1 MSDILTPRPESA
13 QLNCPKCTAYITYYD
28 VEGSEYYACPNCH
41 AYFRY
46 SGEETPKVI
55 GTYNAQPHAVP
66 LIPLGTLG
74 MLAGQRWRVVGF
86 VERYEHQSEEYR
98 WTEYQLFQPETAEY
112 AQLAQ
117 YRGHWMLV
125 RPSKQAYRVDA
136 ARGNRATVQQ
146 PEGTYRL
153 YNRYQARVA
162 WAVGEFDWDIEGDDL
177 LKISEYILP
186 PHILVLEKSPNKSV
200 AWYKGEH
207 VEPRDVAS
215 AFGLNASDLP
225 AQIGVGAVQPGPGQ
239 AGWAALRLLTIVAF
253 FALLL
258 GQIGQHVLRPDKV
271 LLTETLQVTAD
282 TTAKTAP
289 GTGKVLVSPSFLL
302 DHQAALEINLL
313 TTLDNQWLELPVS
326 LVNEQTGQGFE
337 FTKNIEFYSG
347 VEGGES
353 WSEGSRSASAVLSR
367 VPAGLYHLN
376 FYPFTEAGPAAP
388 VISVIVTS
396 DPPLWSNFF
405 IVLLLVLIYP
415 IGWYLSRSSHET
427 KRWNES
433 DYNPYGS

>member
-1 MSDILTPRPESA
+1 MSDSLTPRPESA

-74 MLAGQRWRVVGF
+74 TLAGQRWRVVGF
-86 VERYEHQSEEYR
+86 VERYEHRSEQYR

-117 YRGHWMLV
+117 YRGHWILV
-125 RPSKQAYRVDA
+125 RPAKEQIKNTKLNGRFVHL
-136 ARGNRATVQQ
+136 

-162 WAVGEFDWDIEGDDL
+162 WAAGEFDWDIEGDDL
-177 LKISEYILP
+177 LKIAEFILP
-186 PHILVLEKSPNKSV
+186 PQMLVQERAPNKTV
-200 AWYKGEH
+200 TWYKGEH
-207 VEPRDVAS
+207 VEPRDVAN
-215 AFGLNASDLP
+215 AFGMNASDLP
-225 AQIGVGAVQPGPGQ
+225 VQEGVGAVQPDPAKTSWQ
-239 AGWAALRLLTIVAF
+239 ALRLLTTVAF
-253 FALLL
+253 FLLLL
-258 GQIGQHVLRPDKV
+258 GQIGQHLRRPDQE
-271 LLTETLQVTAD
+271 LLKTSLQVEAD
-282 TTAKTAP
+282 TAAKSAP
-289 GTGKVLVSPSFLL
+289 GTGKVIVSPSFTL
-302 DHQAALEINLL
+302 DHEAALEIDL
-313 TTLDNQWLELPVS
+313 TATLNNQWLELPVS

-337 FTKNIEFYSG
+337 YTKNIEFYSG

-353 WSEGSRSASAVLSR
+353 WTEGSRNADAVLSR
-367 VPAGLYHLN
+367 VPAGRYHLN

-388 VISVIVTS
+388 GIDVRVTA

-405 IVLLLVLIYP
+405 IVLLLLLIYP
-415 IGWYLSRSSHET
+415 TWQFFRRANHENQ
-427 KRWNES
+427 RWSAS
-433 DYNPYGS
+433 DYNPYAASE